1 MENTFGHFG
10 HNHNMDVEKKNPNA
24 LTYGI
29 SPSAPASIKPVDI
42 ETWKA
47 TVSPTFKHYFTER
60 YNELVKEYETLVK
73 DYQINQL
80 LYESSIG
87 FKPLI
92 GKTYYLYKKDNGTA
106 FISLVTPDEA
116 FWKGCVGAFKFNAQ
130 YAWEEVL

>member
-1 MENTFGHFG
+1 MT
-10 HNHNMDVEKKNPNA
+10 DDKDKNPNA

-42 ETWKA
+42 ESWKA

-60 YNELVKEYETLVK
+60 YNELVREYEELVR

-87 FKPLI
+87 FKPII
-92 GKTYYLYKKDNGTA
+92 GQTYYLYKKENGSA
-106 FISLVTPDEA
+106 FISMVSPEET
-116 FWKGCVGAFKFNAQ
+116 FWDGYIGAYKFNAQ

>member
-1 MENTFGHFG
+1 MENTFDHFG

-60 YNELVKEYETLVK
+60 YNELVREYEELVR